1 MKDENTANALINNR
15 GDAKRRHITC
25 LISIIKNLEY
35 NFLQLDIKKK
45 ATLCVARLGQIGDEG
60 DAKRHSVSYTM
71 YVFK

>member
-45 ATLCVARLGQIGDEG
+45 VTLCVPRLGQIGDEG
-60 DAKRHSVSYTM
+60 EKSKNKLKS
-71 YVFK
+71 KKP